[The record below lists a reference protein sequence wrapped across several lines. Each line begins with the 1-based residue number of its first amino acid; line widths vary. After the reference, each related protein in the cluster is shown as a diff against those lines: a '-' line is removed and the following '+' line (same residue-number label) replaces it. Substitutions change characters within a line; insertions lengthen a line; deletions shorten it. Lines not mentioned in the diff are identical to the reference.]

1 MPDASPEY
9 PPSARALLRERDY
22 LLFWL
27 SRWTGGMAAQI
38 QSVALGWHIYALAR
52 KTMSVEQS
60 ALVVGM
66 VGLAAFIPVLLLTLP
81 AGEAVDRYDRRKL
94 MTACYLAELATVA
107 VLVAASWR
115 EFATVPLLLGVAA
128 TLGA

>member
-38 QSVALGWHIYALAR
+38 VTAVRPGGRLRGIISLHDLRAPRRWTAEETELAR
-52 KTMSVEQS
+52 RAA
-60 ALVVGM
+60 ALT
-66 VGLAAFIPVLLLTLP
+66 AAILEAP
-81 AGEAVDRYDRRKL
+81 AG
-94 MTACYLAELATVA
+94 
-107 VLVAASWR
+107 
-115 EFATVPLLLGVAA
+115 
-128 TLGA
+128 